1 MDVLSSI
8 LRAAYCRSTHHYFAM
23 DALPLVQTDAG
34 RRLVG
39 HLLRHHRRYLSGA
52 IDPDVRFRDF
62 QNHVVHVDEGY
73 WGGAPRVAHR
83 WYDRMLR
90 YLRTD
95 RFADAAHAAGVL
107 SHYFT
112 DPMQPL
118 HTHSCDREAVIH
130 RPLEWTVL
138 QSYESIL
145 ADWKSDEMRVV
156 FCLSDRSEW
165 LGEAVLHGARFAR
178 HRLQRVL
185 DDFDLASAVRHPA
198 QGLSPELRASM
209 AELFGI
215 AITGW
220 ARVIERAARDA
231 ELSRGRELPQAGW
244 RSATFV
250 AMLLAP
256 LNLSKRRSR
265 YAHEQ
270 QSVEALYEEYATRGR
285 LRNHLPA
292 EVDVVQRVVRIY
304 QREKLWKSSRQVPQ
318 VAVGDETILKM
329 DEAARTLS
337 HRSGTPPNDTNTTA
351 DTHTQ
356 SGGRR
361 AA

>member
-1 MDVLSSI
+1 
-8 LRAAYCRSTHHYFAM
+8 
-23 DALPLVQTDAG
+23 LPLVQTEAG
-34 RRLVG
+34 QRLVG
-39 HLLRHHRRYLSGA
+39 HLLCHYRRYLSGA

-95 RFADAAHAAGVL
+95 RFSDAAHAAGVL

-130 RPLEWTVL
+130 RPLEWSVL

-145 ADWKSDEMRVV
+145 ADWKSDDMRVV
-156 FCLSDRSEW
+156 FRLSDRSEW
-165 LGEAVLHGARFAR
+165 LGEAVLHGARFA
-178 HRLQRVL
+178 HHKLARLL
-185 DDFDLASAVRHPA
+185 DGFDLAVAVRNPA

-209 AELFGI
+209 AEVFGI

-231 ELSRGRELPQAGW
+231 ELNRGRELPQAGSW
-244 RSATFV
+244 SATV
-250 AMLLAP
+250 NAMLLAP
-256 LNLSKRRSR
+256 LSRWRRRGR
-265 YAHEQ
+265 YRRAQRE
-270 QSVEALYEEYATRGR
+270 VEALYEEYAAHGR
-285 LRNHLPA
+285 LLGHLPT
-292 EVDVVQRVVRIY
+292 EVDVVQRVVQIY
-304 QREKLWKSSRQVPQ
+304 QREKRWKSSRQSP
-318 VAVGDETILKM
+318 AMATGPEPILKM
-329 DEAARTLS
+329 DEVRLPS
-337 HRSGTPPNDTNTTA
+337 RRS
-351 DTHTQ
+351 
-356 SGGRR
+356 
-361 AA
+361 

>member
-1 MDVLSSI
+1 MDLLSWI
-8 LRAAYCRSTHHYFAM
+8 LCENHFRSTHHYFAM

-34 RRLVG
+34 QRLVG
-39 HLLRHHRRYLSGA
+39 HLLRHHRRYLAGA

-95 RFADAAHAAGVL
+95 RFSDAAHAAGVL

-118 HTHSCDREAVIH
+118 HTHSCDLEAVIH
-130 RPLEWTVL
+130 RPLEWSVL

-145 ADWKSDEMRVV
+145 ADWRSDDVRVV
-156 FCLSDRSEW
+156 FRLSDRSEW
-165 LGEAVLHGARFAR
+165 LGEAVLHGARYANR
-178 HRLQRVL
+178 KLKRLL
-185 DDFDLASAVRHPA
+185 EDFDLAVAVRNPA

-231 ELSRGRELPQAGW
+231 ELCRGRQLPQAGSW
-244 RSATFV
+244 SATLS
-250 AMLLAP
+250 AMLFAP
-256 LNLSKRRSR
+256 LSRWRRRGR
-265 YAHEQ
+265 YRRAQ
-270 QSVEALYEEYATRGR
+270 IAVEAIYDEYAANGR
-285 LRNHLPA
+285 LRNHLPT

-304 QREKLWKSSRQVPQ
+304 QQEKAWKSSLHSHSM
-318 VAVGDETILKM
+318 AT
-329 DEAARTLS
+329 RTEPIVKLS
-337 HRSGTPPNDTNTTA
+337 KVSPHFGQSGTLPRETNREA
-351 DTHTQ
+351 DTDASQT
-356 SGGRR
+356 GRRR